1 MIEPAIA
8 RGEREVEAVELEL
21 LLAGVAEHWGYDFRR
36 YARAS
41 LRRRVRQAMHTE
53 GVATISALQERV
65 LHDPVALGRF
75 VATLSVHTTS
85 MFRDPTFYVALRD
98 HVFPLLRTYPYARIW
113 HAGCASGEEV
123 YSLAILLEEAGLY
136 DRCRIYATDISS
148 VLLERAIRGVVA
160 TERLEGHADDYRRSG
175 GTRDFRDY
183 YVSDS
188 ERALVR
194 ERLKKNVVFSQHN
207 LASDGVFNEFHLVLC
222 RNVMIYF
229 DEQLRERVLGLLCSS
244 LVRFGVLGIGRKET
258 LRYTSFE
265 SRFEPLAGDGLYRR
279 VK

>member
-1 MIEPAIA
+1 MAEPAIA
-8 RGEREVEAVELEL
+8 TGEREVEAVELEL
-21 LLAGVAEHWGYDFRR
+21 LLAGIAEHWGYDFRR

-41 LRRRVRQAMHTE
+41 LRRRVRQAMHKE
-53 GVATISALQERV
+53 GVATISALQDRV

-75 VATLSVHTTS
+75 VATVSVHTTS
-85 MFRDPTFYVALRD
+85 MFRDPDFYVALRE
-98 HVFPLLRTYPYARIW
+98 HVFPLLKTYPYARIW

-160 TERLEGHADDYRRSG
+160 AEQIKSHAEDYRRAG
-175 GTRDFRDY
+175 GTRDFREY

-188 ERALVR
+188 EHALVR
-194 ERLKKNVVFSQHN
+194 ERLKRNVVFSQHN
-207 LASDGVFNEFHLVLC
+207 LAGDGVFNEFHLVLC

-229 DEQLRERVLGLLCSS
+229 DEELRERVLELLCSS
-244 LVRFGVLGIGRKET
+244 LVRFGVLGIGRKES
-258 LRYTSFE
+258 LRYTGFE
-265 SRFEPLAGDGLYRR
+265 SRFEPLGAEGLHRR
-279 VK
+279 VR